1 MNWFSKIEQAF
12 VQFPREL
19 ADNPQDFQITPT
31 ELAAIIKI
39 ASHKIDWIIP
49 SKILSGSLRTS
60 QRIRESLK
68 KKGWINYEVIRK
80 KDEKGNFYTIGIKYD
95 LSPIQHE
102 IYIRR
107 GIETGKSRVITEINE
122 RKLSDEP
129 SAEKK
134 TILLNSKIRTFID
147 GLSDKICEQIAFI
160 NRDFF
165 QVKYYYPSRYEII
178 KWEKNY
184 DIDLLN
190 NFDNYLSFVINKI
203 IKEKISLP
211 TDIKGIIKNKEAIDF
226 FIGNKPEPP
235 KEEVFKDDKEVDEFI
250 KEFMEPIEEEEKKD
264 YNLSEDNEL
273 KNTTDYKKFG
283 IKDSQ
288 WENMVRIFPE
298 EYRRR
303 VSAKTINDMIRILDN
318 KEIDYDDVPNVIN
331 ALYYPY
337 KEGYLVPEWD
347 ELPTE
352 KTLNIKPIFEDGLKK
367 GMIYSSWS
375 CNNKLEDYFINYK
388 ERNAFE
394 ELLNRCDGKAPNKKE
409 DKILF
414 VDFLKKIKMLYE
426 TCDRTKFM
434 GCFWE
439 NEEPNNEFLE
449 KFRNR
454 MKEEREKWYQAFMA
468 KKGFFEDTKKKME
481 ELDNFIYLNFG
492 FITAL
497 GRSLYYPRKYYF
509 NILDN
514 MKKDLYKEHYSE
526 IESKFKNER
535 DCELKVI
542 KMPFD
547 DICYS
552 EEKRRFEDKI
562 LELKKQNGC
571 ELVWENKK
579 IDENFPNS
587 VSDFV
592 YNM

>member
-1 MNWFSKIEQAF
+1 MSE
-12 VQFPREL
+12 
-19 ADNPQDFQITPT
+19 
-31 ELAAIIKI
+31 
-39 ASHKIDWIIP
+39 
-49 SKILSGSLRTS
+49 
-60 QRIRESLK
+60 
-68 KKGWINYEVIRK
+68 
-80 KDEKGNFYTIGIKYD
+80 
-95 LSPIQHE
+95 
-102 IYIRR
+102 
-107 GIETGKSRVITEINE
+107 ET
-122 RKLSDEP
+122 

-134 TILLNSKIRTFID
+134 TILLNSKIRIALETTP
-147 GLSDKICEQIAFI
+147 GRICEQVASI

-165 QVKYYYPSRYEII
+165 QLKYYYPSRYEII

-190 NFDNYLSFVINKI
+190 NFDGYLDFVMDKI
-203 IKEKISLP
+203 IKEKRILP

-226 FIGNKPEPP
+226 FISNKPEPP
-235 KEEVFKDDKEVDEFI
+235 KEEVFKDDEEVDEFI
-250 KEFMEPIEEEEKKD
+250 KEFMEPIVKEEKKE

-394 ELLNRCDGKAPNKKE
+394 ELLERCDGKAPTVQE
-409 DKILF
+409 DKIAF

-426 TCDRTKFM
+426 TCDRTRFM

-454 MKEEREKWYQAFMA
+454 MKEEREKWYQAFMT

-497 GRSLYYPRKYYF
+497 GKSLYYPRKYYF

-514 MKKDLYKEHYSE
+514 MKKELYKEYYSE

-552 EEKRRFEDKI
+552 EEKRRFEDKVS
-562 LELKKQNGC
+562 ELKKQYKC
-571 ELVWENKK
+571 ELIWGEEKINK
-579 IDENFPNS
+579 DFPNK
-587 VSDFV
+587 VSDYV
-592 YNM
+592 YN

>member
-1 MNWFSKIEQAF
+1 MNWFSKIEQKF
-12 VQFPREL
+12 IQFPKEL

-39 ASHKIDWIIP
+39 TANKTDWVIP
-49 SKILSGSLRTS
+49 SKNLCGSLRTS
-60 QRIRESLK
+60 QRVRESLK
-68 KKGWINYEVIRK
+68 KKGWIDYEVIRK
-80 KDEKGNFYTIGIKYD
+80 RDEKGKFYTIGIKYD
-95 LSPIQHE
+95 LTPLQNE
-102 IYIRR
+102 IYIKRR
-107 GIETGKSRVITEINE
+107 LIKGESKVIEDVFN
-122 RKLSDEP
+122 RKMSEET

-134 TILLNSKIRTFID
+134 TILLNSKIRIVLETTP
-147 GLSDKICEQIAFI
+147 GRICEQVASI

-178 KWEKNY
+178 KWEKEY

-190 NFDNYLSFVINKI
+190 KFGDYLNFVMDKI
-203 IKEKISLP
+203 IKEKRILP
-211 TDIKGIIKNKEAIDF
+211 TDLKGIMKNKEALSF
-226 FIGNKPEPP
+226 FIKDHPP
-235 KEEVFKDDKEVDEFI
+235 KDEVFKDDEEVDEFI

-288 WENMVRIFPE
+288 WENMVRLFPE

-303 VSAKTINDMIRILDN
+303 VSAKTINDMIRILDS
-318 KEIDYDDVPNVIN
+318 KEIDYDDVPNVVN

-347 ELPTE
+347 DIPTE
-352 KTLNIKPIFEDGLKK
+352 ETLDIKPIFEDGLKK

-388 ERNAFE
+388 ERNAFKE
-394 ELLNRCDGKAPNKKE
+394 ILERCNGKAPTVQE
-409 DKILF
+409 DKVAF
-414 VDFLKKIKMLYE
+414 VDFLKKTKMLYE
-426 TCDRTKFM
+426 TCDRTRFM

-439 NEEPNNEFLE
+439 NEEPNEEFL
-449 KFRNR
+449 KSFRNK
-454 MKEEREKWYQAFMA
+454 MKEEREKWYQAFMT
-468 KKGFFEDTKKKME
+468 KKGFFEDPVKKME

-497 GRSLYYPRKYYF
+497 GKSLYYPRKYYF

-514 MKKDLYKEHYSE
+514 MKKELYKEHYSE

-552 EEKRRFEDKI
+552 EEKRRFEDKVS
-562 LELKKQNGC
+562 ELKKQYNC
-571 ELVWENKK
+571 ELIWGEEKINK
-579 IDENFPNS
+579 DFPNKI
-587 VSDFV
+587 SDYV